1 MKNYIEIY
9 TGPFCNF
16 CVLAKKLLNKKNIQ
30 YYEIDISK
38 NLEKRSEMLF
48 RTNGKSTIP
57 QIFINNEFIGGFTE
71 LNALEIS
78 GKLDKLLNT

>member
-1 MKNYIEIY
+1 
-9 TGPFCNF
+9 
-16 CVLAKKLLNKKNIQ
+16 
-30 YYEIDISK
+30 
-38 NLEKRSEMLF
+38 MLF
-48 RTNGKSTIP
+48 RTDGKSTIP